1 MLDVIKTLIHC
12 GSLLAVAFLVLLA
25 WPQSKLREFLMP
37 IVGWGFALFCG
48 AYVLMP
54 VDAIPEIL
62 AGPFGLIDD
71 AGAVVA
77 GIASARAAMNAG
89 KSRRSFS
96 RN

>member
-1 MLDVIKTLIHC
+1 MFQAIQTLIQC
-12 GSLLAVAFLVLLA
+12 GTLLTVAFLVLLA
-25 WPQSKLREFLMP
+25 MPQSKLREFLMP
-37 IVGWGFALFCG
+37 VIGWGFALFCG

-54 VDAIPEIL
+54 VDIIPEIL

-77 GIASARAAMNAG
+77 GIASARAAMNA
-89 KSRRSFS
+89 KANRTIS